1 MNVHS
6 EVEMTWTAAD
16 IPDQHGRTAVVTGA
30 NGGLGLVTARDLA
43 AKGAHVVMAVRNQK
57 KAAAAV
63 EKIGAAVPDAALEL
77 VALDLSSQAS
87 VKEAAGQILAAHE
100 GLDLLVNNAG
110 VMMTPYLGTKD
121 GFELQLG
128 INHLG
133 PFAFTGLLLDRLLA
147 APAAR
152 IVTVSSLVHR
162 RGIINFNDLSSALH
176 YDRTAAYGRSKLAN
190 LLFAYE
196 LQRRLAASGATAMSL
211 AAHPGY
217 ARTGLTQ
224 HMPPLMQAGS
234 RLAGPIIG
242 QSAAMGALPILRAA
256 TDPAAVGGSYYGPGG
271 LFEMKGS
278 PRLVRSNKIS
288 YDEGIAGRL
297 WSESEQLTGVTYPLL
312 SSSAPGR

>member
-1 MNVHS
+1 
-6 EVEMTWTAAD
+6 
-16 IPDQHGRTAVVTGA
+16 
-30 NGGLGLVTARDLA
+30 
-43 AKGAHVVMAVRNQK
+43 
-57 KAAAAV
+57 
-63 EKIGAAVPDAALEL
+63 
-77 VALDLSSQAS
+77 
-87 VKEAAGQILAAHE
+87 
-100 GLDLLVNNAG
+100 
-110 VMMTPYLGTKD
+110 
-121 GFELQLG
+121 
-128 INHLG
+128 
-133 PFAFTGLLLDRLLA
+133 
-147 APAAR
+147 
-152 IVTVSSLVHR
+152 
-162 RGIINFNDLSSALH
+162 
-176 YDRTAAYGRSKLAN
+176 
-190 LLFAYE
+190 
-196 LQRRLAASGATAMSL
+196 MSL